1 MAEPNRLRENIFR
14 SVDIALVTELKV
26 VFHKMDINIWDVL
39 STAAT
44 KPFGY
49 MSSRSRF
56 GWTLYPD
63 RSILPDLESTC
74 I

>member
-1 MAEPNRLRENIFR
+1 MAEANRLTENIFR
-14 SVDIALVTELKV
+14 SVAIALVIELKV
-26 VFHKMDINIWDVL
+26 VFHKMDINIWDVVNA
-39 STAAT
+39 AAT

-56 GWTLYPD
+56 EWTLYPD